1 MPRRSSSGLRWLRR
15 TYRCDEW
22 LGRGGKGDRGR
33 GAEEAG
39 EASGAEDVGKNC
51 EEADDDT
58 TDEEAKEQD
67 CHSMRRRVGFS
78 RRMTLCG
85 PLCLLDEAH
94 GFASFFAAEEFI
106 LFAFEPVIVDKE
118 VFELLDEVF
127 GEIIEFLHVGVHVV
141 GLRDGDEPVVAD
153 ALLAVD
159 LFAADNTDKAGA
171 DETAGEGGLVHEKE
185 DVDGIAVVGESA
197 GEETEVVG
205 EGHAGGENLLERE
218 DLLVGVEAIFVA
230 ASLGSFNDDL
240 KDAIFVDGL

>member
-67 CHSMRRRVGFS
+67 CHSMRRRVGLS

-94 GFASFFAAEEFI
+94 GFASFFAAEE
-106 LFAFEPVIVDKE
+106 
-118 VFELLDEVF
+118 
-127 GEIIEFLHVGVHVV
+127 
-141 GLRDGDEPVVAD
+141 
-153 ALLAVD
+153 
-159 LFAADNTDKAGA
+159 
-171 DETAGEGGLVHEKE
+171 
-185 DVDGIAVVGESA
+185 
-197 GEETEVVG
+197 
-205 EGHAGGENLLERE
+205 
-218 DLLVGVEAIFVA
+218 
-230 ASLGSFNDDL
+230 
-240 KDAIFVDGL
+240 

>member
-1 MPRRSSSGLRWLRR
+1 MNGEAES
-15 TYRCDEW
+15 
-22 LGRGGKGDRGR
+22 GKGDRGS

-39 EASGAEDVGKNC
+39 EAFGAEDVGKNC

-118 VFELLDEVF
+118 IFELLDEVF
-127 GEIIEFLHVGVHVV
+127 GEIVEFLDVGVHVV
-141 GLRDGDEPVVAD
+141 GLGDGDEAVVAD

-171 DETAGEGGLVHEKE
+171 DETAGEGGFVHEKE